1 MKLFRMLFAFILAAV
16 ILVTCVACGFMK
28 PDQSSPQ
35 ETENAIVLPIATDPP
50 ETIAPT
56 EEPTEPTI
64 PPLGAGSG
72 SHILSYHS
80 DELGDYLDYYIHV
93 PQGATT
99 GMPLMVFLHGD
110 GEVNRLDLMPE
121 GGISLIVDEIYGESF
136 PFILLEPNTRIES
149 WTKGDIPELLFELIN
164 AIADEY
170 CVDTDK
176 IILTGFSRGA
186 IGVWDMISIY
196 GGFFSAAVPVS
207 SPHQKGHIDYIK
219 AAEVPVWTFAGNIGD
234 IERWYHQYLA
244 QNVDIIN
251 GCKGFGKFTVLYGC
265 NHVQAKDAAYV
276 EETFEWMLAQQ
287 RGVIPEE

>member
-1 MKLFRMLFAFILAAV
+1 MNRFRMCCALILA
-16 ILVTCVACGFMK
+16 ILILISCTACGIN
-28 PDQSSPQ
+28 D
-35 ETENAIVLPIATDPP
+35 ELIATTEDIVTIPPETDPP

-56 EEPTEPTI
+56 EEPTEPTE
-64 PPLGAGSG
+64 PPLGAGPG

-80 DELGDYLDYYIHV
+80 DTYNDYLDYYIHV
-93 PQGATT
+93 PQAVTT

-110 GEVNRLDLMPE
+110 GEVNRIDLLPE
-121 GGISLIVDEIYGESF
+121 GGISQIVDEIYGDSF

-164 AIADEY
+164 VIADEY
-170 CVDTDK
+170 CVDTDR

-186 IGVWDMISIY
+186 MGVWDMISIY

-219 AAEVPVWTFAGNIGD
+219 AAEVPVWTFAGSVGD

-265 NHVQAKDAAYV
+265 NHVQAKYAAYV

-287 RGVIPEE
+287 RGVIPEV

>member
-1 MKLFRMLFAFILAAV
+1 MKLLRVFCALLFTVI
-16 ILVTCVACGFMK
+16 ILVTCSACGFVK
-28 PDQSSPQ
+28 PDVSLLQ
-35 ETENAIVLPIATDPP
+35 ETENAIVLPLETDPP

-56 EEPTEPTI
+56 EEPTELTI
-64 PPLGAGSG
+64 PPLGAGPG

-80 DELGDYLDYYIHV
+80 EELDDFLDYYIHV
-93 PQGATT
+93 PQGVTT

-121 GGISLIVDEIYGESF
+121 GGISLIVDDIYGESF

-170 CVDTDK
+170 CVNTDK

-207 SPHQKGHIDYIK
+207 SPHQKGHS
-219 AAEVPVWTFAGNIGD
+219 
-234 IERWYHQYLA
+234 
-244 QNVDIIN
+244 
-251 GCKGFGKFTVLYGC
+251 
-265 NHVQAKDAAYV
+265 
-276 EETFEWMLAQQ
+276 
-287 RGVIPEE
+287 GVIPEE

>member
-1 MKLFRMLFAFILAAV
+1 MKRFRMYCALILAL
-16 ILVTCVACGFMK
+16 LVLISCTACGSDDELVSVTDAVVTD
-28 PDQSSPQ
+28 P
-35 ETENAIVLPIATDPP
+35 TETDPP

-56 EEPTEPTI
+56 EEPTEPTE
-64 PPLGAGSG
+64 PPLGAGPG

-80 DELGDYLDYYIHV
+80 DTYNDYLDYYIHV
-93 PQGATT
+93 PQAVTT

-110 GEVNRLDLMPE
+110 GEVNRIDLLPE
-121 GGISLIVDEIYGESF
+121 GGISQIVDEIYGDSF

-170 CVDTDK
+170 CVNTDK
-176 IILTGFSRGA
+176 IILTGFSRGGM
-186 IGVWDMISIY
+186 GVWDMISIY

-219 AAEVPVWTFAGNIGD
+219 AAEVPVWTFAGSVGD

-265 NHVQAKDAAYV
+265 NHVQAKYAAYV
-276 EETFEWMLAQQ
+276 EETFKWMLAQQ
-287 RGVIPEE
+287 RGVIPEV